1 MKAKF
6 GNILHLK
13 IFTTDSAEALQYQF
27 RSSTNVLFEKAYVP
41 IDVATDTDKMDAY
54 LSSRLG
60 I

>member
-1 MKAKF
+1 MKTKF
-6 GNILHLK
+6 GKILNLK
-13 IFTTDSAEALQYQF
+13 IFTTDSEEALRYQF
-27 RSSTNVLFEKAYVP
+27 RSSTNVLFEEEYVP